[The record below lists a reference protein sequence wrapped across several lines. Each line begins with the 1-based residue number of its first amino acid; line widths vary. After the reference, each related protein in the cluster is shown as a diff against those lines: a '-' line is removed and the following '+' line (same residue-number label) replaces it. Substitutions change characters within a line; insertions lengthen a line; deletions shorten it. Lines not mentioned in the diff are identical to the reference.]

1 MSHWKRIVVA
11 MSGGVDSSTAAAL
24 LKQQG
29 HDLIGVGMRLP
40 LLASAGESQ
49 RSCCSVDGME
59 DARRVAMKIDIP
71 FYLLNYE
78 KVFEESVVEHFCQ
91 SYLNGETPNPCVECN
106 RVVKFGHLLAFAD
119 SVNADCVATG
129 HYARII
135 HDPETR
141 RHSLMKGVDPE
152 KDQSYFLY
160 PMSQEQLSRI
170 LFPLGDM
177 TKEETR
183 RLAKS
188 FGLKVSAKPGSQDI
202 CFLGNADYRHFLA
215 ERFPESIE
223 PGPIVDTQGK
233 ILGQHNGI
241 AGYTVG
247 QRKGLG
253 LAVGHPLYVL
263 SVDRAERMVVVG
275 EREELFTDRI
285 AVTHVNWISGDGPT
299 TPLAIAAKVR
309 YRQPEFS
316 ATILSNEKG
325 GVDILPEEPQM
336 AVAPGQSAVFYDG
349 DVVMGGGIVVA

>member
-1 MSHWKRIVVA
+1 MSRRKRIVVA

-119 SVNADCVATG
+119 SVNADSVATG
-129 HYARII
+129 HYARIVR
-135 HDPETR
+135 HPET
-141 RHSLMKGVDPE
+141 SQYLLMKGVDPE

-160 PMSQEQLSRI
+160 PVSQKQLARI

-183 RLAKS
+183 RMAKS
-188 FGLKVSAKPGSQDI
+188 FGLKVSEKPGSQDI
-202 CFLGNADYRHFLA
+202 CFIGNADYRHFLA
-215 ERFPESIE
+215 ERFPESLE

-241 AGYTVG
+241 VGYTVG

-263 SVDRAERMVVVG
+263 SVDRAERTVVVG
-275 EREELFTDRI
+275 ERDELLRDRI
-285 AVTHVNWISGDGPT
+285 SVAQVNWLSNTCPAS
-299 TPLAIAAKVR
+299 PLAIAAKVR
-309 YRQPEFS
+309 YRQPEFA
-316 ATILSNEKG
+316 ATITPVAKDRVE
-325 GVDILPEEPQM
+325 ILPDQPQM

-349 DVVMGGGIVVA
+349 DVLMGGGIVTA